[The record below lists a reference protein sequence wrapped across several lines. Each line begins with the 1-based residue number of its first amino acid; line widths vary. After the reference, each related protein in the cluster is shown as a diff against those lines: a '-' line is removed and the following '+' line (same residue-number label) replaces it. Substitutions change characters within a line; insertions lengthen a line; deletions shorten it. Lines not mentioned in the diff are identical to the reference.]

1 MHPQPSRGSVVRQHS
16 FDKLRVTAEK
26 RGRCARSLFRV
37 LITGKTTRCTAV
49 GGQAGLGEF
58 MAFQCDFVGL
68 RFKMALFA
76 SGCSKLRPGWPQP
89 ASGSAHPWRGQA
101 RLRSGWTH
109 PQRGSGRPQ
118 RESVHPHEG
127 GAHPSSRGAC
137 LRRSSVH
144 PNRWLFDSC
153 RRRSGRLR
161 Y

>member
-76 SGCSKLRPGWPQP
+76 SGCSKLRPGWAFPASGWMQPVPGCGQP
-89 ASGSAHPWRGQA
+89 ASGYA
-101 RLRSGWTH
+101 
-109 PQRGSGRPQ
+109 
-118 RESVHPHEG
+118 
-127 GAHPSSRGAC
+127 
-137 LRRSSVH
+137 
-144 PNRWLFDSC
+144 
-153 RRRSGRLR
+153 
-161 Y
+161 